1 MCCAASCNTTSF
13 LEANLKPVEQQCIY
27 KTCHKQYIG
36 STYKFWA
43 GFHNYRC
50 TYKNYFRNK
59 KVKQESFHTHFAQ
72 GIHQGERDWEI
83 RLLDETESVDNPRQT
98 NLIGKMNRTH
108 FS

>member
-36 STYKFWA
+36 STDEFWA

-59 KVKQESFHTHFAQ
+59 RVKQESFHTHFAQ
-72 GIHQGERDWEI
+72 GIHQGERDWEF
-83 RLLDETESVDNPRQT
+83 RLLDETESVDNPRQ
-98 NLIGKMNRTH
+98 R
-108 FS
+108 